1 MLINCVKLSV
11 GVFMKTGRLGAQ
23 GVAPRLIWQD
33 GRPRGGAQVTVLRF
47 GRFGIFLGQFK
58 FKLV

>member
-11 GVFMKTGRLGAQ
+11 GVFMKTGRLGTQ

-47 GRFGIFLGQFK
+47 GRFGIF
-58 FKLV
+58 

>member
-23 GVAPRLIWQD
+23 GVAPRWIWKD
-33 GRPRGGAQVTVLRF
+33 GRPGGGTQVSALCARVGSMF
-47 GRFGIFLGQFK
+47 
-58 FKLV
+58 